1 MALHTHFLDMP
12 PSEAVEAKIRAR
24 VDRLSRFCKRIQNCE
39 VWLASQRRPR
49 KPSVYGVRILLTV
62 PEEAVVVDLQPCEG
76 DVYVAV
82 RVAFDA
88 ARRKLQD
95 YVRRRHPEAKTRPRA
110 SGAPRRRAV
119 APLADPAA
127 RTVAG
132 AAEPEPM
139 PAG

>member
-1 MALHTHFLDMP
+1 MALQTHFLDMP

-24 VDRLSRFCKRIQNCE
+24 VDRLSRYSKRIQNCE

-49 KPSVYGVRILLTV
+49 KTSVYGVRILLTV
-62 PEEAVVVDLQPCEG
+62 PQEAVVVDLQPSED
-76 DVYVAV
+76 DVYLAV

-95 YVRRRHPEAKTRPRA
+95 YERRRHSDAKTHSTG
-110 SGAPRRRAV
+110 SGPPRRRA
-119 APLADPAA
+119 AAAHADEGGTEA
-127 RTVAG
+127 AG
-132 AAEPEPM
+132 AAEPA

>member
-1 MALHTHFLDMP
+1 MALQTHFLDMP

-24 VDRLSRFCKRIQNCE
+24 VDRLSRYCKEIQNCE

-49 KPSVYGVRILLTV
+49 KTSVYGVRILLTV
-62 PEEAVVVDLQPCEG
+62 PQEAVVVDLQPSED
-76 DVYVAV
+76 DVYLAV

-95 YVRRRHPEAKTRPRA
+95 YERRQHSNPKGRSRG
-110 SGAPRRRAV
+110 SGAPRRGAV
-119 APLADPAA
+119 APQADQDAAAVTEAADPA
-127 RTVAG
+127 
-132 AAEPEPM
+132 